1 MGYVCEPL
9 PTDVAVD
16 PTTALAAPDAAPR
29 SRQRGGF
36 AAAWR
41 VRALRLVA

>member
-16 PTTALAAPDAAPR
+16 PTTLAAADAAPR
-29 SRQRGGF
+29 ILDR
-36 AAAWR
+36 WR
-41 VRALRLVA
+41 VGALRVDA

>member
-16 PTTALAAPDAAPR
+16 PDHPRRGRRRAAFPDR
-29 SRQRGGF
+29 
-36 AAAWR
+36 WR
-41 VRALRLVA
+41 VGALRVGA